1 MIASRH
7 QMRRSAPPLR
17 PLLALL
23 DSGTRVSFT
32 APPLP
37 AQANQIA
44 QEALSPAT
52 MFTGEFAG
60 LTVTVSSP
68 GEDARVHHDTTIIV
82 TRDAAGVGAA
92 GAAAGSPQHANVR
105 LKFSADAAAALFRP
119 MPPDNTVR
127 CSDQHLPLSHVG
139 PSLDASAALR
149 VAVSTDDS
157 LAHVC
162 AHSNAQKRSTASP
175 LSANPSE
182 SARKHRRCCSS
193 HRGHTCPFNRAHGQL
208 TVLTVSNGRA
218 HVDFASRLVHASCLL
233 PVGSAESALLVH
245 ALPCPFCVLVL
256 VSQMLRYVL
265 IMCLALATSQVVCV
279 LSAMDTS
286 PTTCVATVDLASGDR
301 ITLDFEKC
309 RAGELR

>member
-1 MIASRH
+1 
-7 QMRRSAPPLR
+7 
-17 PLLALL
+17 
-23 DSGTRVSFT
+23 
-32 APPLP
+32 
-37 AQANQIA
+37 
-44 QEALSPAT
+44 

-60 LTVTVSSP
+60 LTVTASSP
-68 GEDARVHHDTTIIV
+68 GEDARVHYDTTIIV

-105 LKFSADAAAALFRP
+105 LKFSADAATALFRP

-127 CSDQHLPLSHVG
+127 CSDQHLPFSHVG
-139 PSLDASAALR
+139 PSLAASAALR
-149 VAVSTDDS
+149 V
-157 LAHVC
+157 
-162 AHSNAQKRSTASP
+162 
-175 LSANPSE
+175 LSRRTTHLPTCVHTTTLK
-182 SARKHRRCCSS
+182 SARPHRRSLQTRLRVRGKRRRCCPS
-193 HRGHTCPFNRAHGQL
+193 HRGHICPFNRTHGQL
-208 TVLTVSNGRA
+208 TVLTVSNGWA
-218 HVDFASRLVHASCLL
+218 HVDFASRLVHASCRL